1 VQALILG
8 GGIADLM
15 VGLIVLEALALS
27 LLRPAALRR
36 ALPSLCAGACLALA
50 LRCAL
55 TGAPWPLLALC
66 LAAAGTAHMV
76 DVVRRW
82 RMSGAPG
89 VPDVPGVPMRGL

>member
-1 VQALILG
+1 MPDAAAAVQALILG

-15 VGLIVLEALALS
+15 VGLIVLEALALA
-27 LLRPAALRR
+27 LRRPAALRQ

-55 TGAPWPLLALC
+55 TGAPWPWLALC
-66 LAAAGTAHMV
+66 VAAAGTAHLL

-82 RMSGAPG
+82 RVSGL
-89 VPDVPGVPMRGL
+89 PMRGL